1 MTFLLFFV
9 LVFAII
15 YQVHRN
21 KLIAENYSSFLGI
34 KKVDPWAMH
43 GTVEKKSPSESRY
56 AERVEH
62 LREKCKN
69 TPSDG
74 LFESWHENKETYTD
88 IVVDEQR
95 RVLFCGVP
103 KDATNTMKRAILKEM
118 I

>member
-1 MTFLLFFV
+1 
-9 LVFAII
+9 
-15 YQVHRN
+15 
-21 KLIAENYSSFLGI
+21 
-34 KKVDPWAMH
+34 MH
-43 GTVEKKSPSESRY
+43 GTVEKKNPSESRY
-56 AERVEH
+56 PERVEH

-74 LFESWHENKETYTD
+74 LLEAWNMKKETYTD

-118 I
+118 IYKLNLATKLCVFLLRRLTSKK